1 MFNIMEKRFKVLV
14 VDDEELAQD
23 FLKYFLS
30 KQFEVHT
37 CGSVNSFY
45 SIINAVD
52 FDLILMDISL
62 KDYKDG
68 IDLTRELKKMEK
80 YKNTPVFIL
89 TAFNTTKERN
99 NSFEAGAQEFLA
111 KPVDGKTLLQLIN
124 SVLYKPM
131 PVLSNFSS
139 QSL

>member
-1 MFNIMEKRFKVLV
+1 MEKKNKVLV

-30 KQFEVHT
+30 KKFEVHT

-45 SIINAVD
+45 KTINSMD

-62 KDYKDG
+62 KDCKDG
-68 IDLTRELKKMEK
+68 IDLTRELKSMEK
-80 YKNTPVFIL
+80 YKDTPVFML

-99 NSFEAGAQEFLA
+99 SSFEAGAQQFLA
-111 KPVDGKTLLQLIN
+111 KPVDGNALIQLIDSVLSKTLATT
-124 SVLYKPM
+124 
-131 PVLSNFSS
+131 
-139 QSL
+139 

>member
-1 MFNIMEKRFKVLV
+1 MEKRFKVLV

-30 KQFEVHT
+30 KKFDVHT

-45 SIINAVD
+45 SIIDNIE
-52 FDLILMDISL
+52 FDLILMDVSL
-62 KDYKDG
+62 KDCKDG

-80 YKNTPVFIL
+80 YKDTPVFIL

-99 NSFEAGAQEFLA
+99 SSFEAGAQQFLA
-111 KPVDGKTLLQLIN
+111 KPVDGKALLQLID
-124 SVLYKPM
+124 SVLTKPES
-131 PVLSNFSS
+131 VLS
-139 QSL
+139 

>member
-1 MFNIMEKRFKVLV
+1 MEKKNKVLV

-30 KQFEVHT
+30 KKFEVYT

-45 SIINAVD
+45 NIIDNMD

-62 KDYKDG
+62 KDCKDG

-80 YKNTPVFIL
+80 YKDTPVFML

-99 NSFEAGAQEFLA
+99 SSFEAGAQQFLA
-111 KPVDGKTLLQLIN
+111 KPVDGKALLQLID
-124 SVLYKPM
+124 SVLTK
-131 PVLSNFSS
+131 SESIHN
-139 QSL
+139 

>member
-1 MFNIMEKRFKVLV
+1 MEKRYKVLV

-23 FLKYFLS
+23 FLRYFLS

-45 SIINAVD
+45 NMITNND

-62 KDYKDG
+62 KDSKDG
-68 IDLTRELKKMEK
+68 IDLTRELKSMEK

-89 TAFNTTKERN
+89 SAFNTTKERS
-99 NSFEAGAQEFLA
+99 NSLHAGAQEFLA
-111 KPVDGKTLLQLIN
+111 KPVDGKSLLQLIN
-124 SVLYKPM
+124 VALTKSKAVPR
-131 PVLSNFSS
+131 
-139 QSL
+139 

>member
-1 MFNIMEKRFKVLV
+1 MEDKLKVLI

-30 KQFEVHT
+30 KKFEVHT
-37 CGSVNSFY
+37 CGTVNSFY
-45 SIINAVD
+45 NIINNIT

-62 KDYKDG
+62 KDCKNG
-68 IDLTRELKKMEK
+68 IDLTRELKQMDK

-99 NSFEAGAQEFLA
+99 SSFEAGAQQFLA
-111 KPVDGKTLLQLIN
+111 KPVDGKSLVQLID
-124 SVLYKPM
+124 SVLKKTKA
-131 PVLSNFSS
+131 V
-139 QSL
+139 

>member
-1 MFNIMEKRFKVLV
+1 MEKRYKVLV

-23 FLKYFLS
+23 FLRYFLS

-45 SIINAVD
+45 NMITNND

-62 KDYKDG
+62 KDSKDG
-68 IDLTRELKKMEK
+68 IDLTRELKSMEK

-89 TAFNTTKERN
+89 SAFNTTKERS
-99 NSFEAGAQEFLA
+99 NSLLAGAQEFLA
-111 KPVDGKTLLQLIN
+111 KPVDGKSLLQLIN
-124 SVLYKPM
+124 VELTKSKPM
-131 PVLSNFSS
+131 LT
-139 QSL
+139 

>member
-1 MFNIMEKRFKVLV
+1 MEKRYKVLV

-37 CGSVNSFY
+37 CGSVNAFY
-45 SIINAVD
+45 SIINSVD

-62 KDYKDG
+62 RDNKDG
-68 IDLTRELKKMEK
+68 IDLTRELKMMEK
-80 YKNTPVFIL
+80 YKDIPVFVL

-99 NSFEAGAQEFLA
+99 SSFEAGAKEFLA
-111 KPVDGKTLLQLIN
+111 KPVDGKALLQLIN
-124 SVLYKPM
+124 SVLTKPE
-131 PVLSNFSS
+131 PIFKYNS
-139 QSL
+139 

>member
-1 MFNIMEKRFKVLV
+1 MEKRFKVLV

-30 KQFEVHT
+30 KKFDVNT

-45 SIINAVD
+45 SIIDNIE
-52 FDLILMDISL
+52 FDLILMDVSL
-62 KDYKDG
+62 KDCKDG

-80 YKNTPVFIL
+80 YKDTPVFII

-99 NSFEAGAQEFLA
+99 SSFEAGAQQFLA
-111 KPVDGKTLLQLIN
+111 KPVDGKALLQLID
-124 SVLYKPM
+124 SVLTKPES
-131 PVLSNFSS
+131 VLS
-139 QSL
+139 

>member
-1 MFNIMEKRFKVLV
+1 MEKRNKVLV

-30 KQFEVHT
+30 KKFEVHT
-37 CGSVNSFY
+37 CGNVNSFY
-45 SIINAVD
+45 NIIDNMD

-62 KDYKDG
+62 KDCKDG

-80 YKNTPVFIL
+80 YKDTPVFML

-99 NSFEAGAQEFLA
+99 SSFEAGAQQFLA
-111 KPVDGKTLLQLIN
+111 KPVDGKALLQLID
-124 SVLYKPM
+124 SVLTKSESVP
-131 PVLSNFSS
+131 N
-139 QSL
+139 